1 LILLALHPLRPISI
15 LPYLFEQLH
24 NMKLSLFTSV
34 LAIASSALAAS
45 LQQVTNYG
53 TNPTN
58 VRPLINDNTRLF

>member
-1 LILLALHPLRPISI
+1 
-15 LPYLFEQLH
+15 LPYIHFALYRLCPILFEQLP